1 MSRLYKEIKHPL
13 FSNGEIPELSLFPS
27 GGIIYELA
35 HSTSSST
42 RMKQQ
47 KRILVP
53 LDTTIWS
60 SFFFRDYVDICT
72 VYASV
77 SSSVPLRLKKSHT
90 VYSLL
95 KSIYQ
100 QNISDL
106 PIADT
111 YFKFQEAFFSQYH

>member
-60 SFFFRDYVDICT
+60 SFFFSRLRGHLHCICF
-72 VYASV
+72 
-77 SSSVPLRLKKSHT
+77 
-90 VYSLL
+90 SL
-95 KSIYQ
+95 I
-100 QNISDL
+100 IS
-106 PIADT
+106 PIAFEKISYSVQSFKIYLST
-111 YFKFQEAFFSQYH
+111 KYFRLTHC